1 MENMIQN
8 VDFSKYNNVFCDSLE
23 ALEWAYK
30 NGLPKSAIVKSS
42 APAMLW
48 DKKININN
56 IEARWTTDELEK
68 FQEGV
73 QELTELVFDSILSIP
88 GVEREIAL
96 SVTDVVYRFQKIIY
110 KAACLDE
117 SDFTD
122 PRLFIY
128 VDGETGPSGNIM
140 NSPWD
145 QLLSPNPLFSM
156 VNYTLRNDNW
166 NQLTTQG
173 ISYWSRYKIAGFET
187 IVYRLAKK
195 IMKRLPSWLFTK
207 ELIVPNENELNI
219 EIASSLALHGV
230 RVTELELD
238 KSFSIVKNKTKEGDI
253 STLYEV
259 VQPIMH
265 ERIEEWVTPSA
276 VKITMSLFNS
286 HLQEQLKKFKLLVDK
301 LENNIVK
308 SHKIKQSVLMNAPGN
323 IRGFALSYV
332 CRKNGIP
339 IMSSQHGVTVE
350 ISKQHS
356 MVRYEHDNSVA
367 DVMFSYNRKI
377 IKVEKNTH
385 FNHSKHYSVGMPL
398 RLMRMKYANTTDRL
412 ALPIVFISTNLYHMG
427 FSLSA
432 NTDYRKARYEQKLIT
447 EVLSKLPHK
456 VRYKTYPEDNRRYA
470 DVDPVLD
477 DVKRAENMELFSKKI
492 DMRYLISDHRILVT
506 TCATSTVGW
515 PVMSKKPVV
524 FINQEK
530 NIPLTSEA
538 YTSFS
543 KGLFVFND
551 NEENFYG
558 DLKEFL
564 SQPLCEIERLWREKK
579 SAREDMIRDY
589 FSLHESGGA
598 GKRAAQIILRE
609 YLI

>member
-1 MENMIQN
+1 MM
-8 VDFSKYNNVFCDSLE
+8 FAKYKTIFCDSVQ
-23 ALEWAYK
+23 ALEYAYQ

-56 IEARWTTDELEK
+56 IEARWTTGELEK

-73 QELTELVFDSILSIP
+73 QELTECVFDSILSIP

-96 SVTDVVYRFQKIIY
+96 SVTDAVYRFQKIIY

-156 VNYTLRNDNW
+156 VNYTLKNDNW
-166 NQLTTQG
+166 NQLTTHG
-173 ISYWSRYKIAGFET
+173 ISYWNRYKIAGFET

-230 RVTELELD
+230 RITELELD
-238 KSFSIVKNKTKEGDI
+238 ESFSIVKNKIIEGNI
-253 STLYEV
+253 PTLYEV
-259 VQPIMH
+259 VQPIMY

-350 ISKQHS
+350 ISKRHS
-356 MVRYEHDNSVA
+356 MIRYEHDNSVA

-377 IKVEKNTH
+377 IQVEKNTH
-385 FNHSKHYSVGMPL
+385 FNHAKHYSVGMPL

-477 DVKRAENMELFSKKI
+477 DVKRAENMELFSNKI
-492 DMRYLISDHRILVT
+492 DMRYLLYKYKIFIT
-506 TCATSTVGW
+506 TGATSTLGW
-515 PVMSKKPVV
+515 PIMSDKPVV
-524 FINQEK
+524 FINQK
-530 NIPLTSEA
+530 YRYPLTSEA
-538 YTSFS
+538 YDSFS
-543 KGLFVFND
+543 KGIFVFND
-551 NEENFYG
+551 SDQDFHRK
-558 DLKEFL
+558 LRSFL
-564 SQPLCEIERLWREKK
+564 SQPIDKIERLWDEKK
-579 SAREDMIRDY
+579 EARKNMVRNY
-589 FSLHESGGA
+589 FSTYKDGGA
-598 GKRAAQIILRE
+598 GKRAAKIILRE
-609 YLI
+609 YLN

>member
-1 MENMIQN
+1 MFQ
-8 VDFSKYNNVFCDSLE
+8 VLFLFH
-23 ALEWAYK
+23 
-30 NGLPKSAIVKSS
+30 
-42 APAMLW
+42 
-48 DKKININN
+48 
-56 IEARWTTDELEK
+56 ELHC
-68 FQEGV
+68 F
-73 QELTELVFDSILSIP
+73 
-88 GVEREIAL
+88 
-96 SVTDVVYRFQKIIY
+96 Y
-110 KAACLDE
+110 
-117 SDFTD
+117 

-230 RVTELELD
+230 RITELELD
-238 KSFSIVKNKTKEGDI
+238 ESFSIVKNKIIEGNI
-253 STLYEV
+253 PTLYEV
-259 VQPIMH
+259 VQPIMY

-308 SHKIKQSVLMNAPGN
+308 SHKRKQSVLMNAPGN

-350 ISKQHS
+350 ISKRHS
-356 MVRYEHDNSVA
+356 MIRYEHDNSVA

-377 IKVEKNTH
+377 IQVEKNTH
-385 FNHSKHYSVGMPL
+385 FNHAKHYSVGMPL

-524 FINQEK
+524 FINQK
-530 NIPLTSEA
+530 NHIPLTSEA

-564 SQPLCEIERLWREKK
+564 SQPLCEIGRLWQEKK

>member
-1 MENMIQN
+1 MM
-8 VDFSKYNNVFCDSLE
+8 FAKYKTIFCDSVQ
-23 ALEWAYK
+23 ALEYAYQ

-73 QELTELVFDSILSIP
+73 QELTECVFDSILSIP

-96 SVTDVVYRFQKIIY
+96 SVTDAVYRFQKIIY

-156 VNYTLRNDNW
+156 VNYTLKNDNW
-166 NQLTTQG
+166 NQLTTHG
-173 ISYWSRYKIAGFET
+173 ISYWNRYKIAGFET

-230 RVTELELD
+230 RITELELD
-238 KSFSIVKNKTKEGDI
+238 ESFSIVKNKIIEGNI
-253 STLYEV
+253 PTLYEV
-259 VQPIMH
+259 VQPIMY

-350 ISKQHS
+350 ISKRHS
-356 MVRYEHDNSVA
+356 MIRYEHDNSVA

-377 IKVEKNTH
+377 IQVEKNTH
-385 FNHSKHYSVGMPL
+385 FNHAKHYSVGMPL

-412 ALPIVFISTNLYHMG
+412 ALPIVFISTNLYNMG

-524 FINQEK
+524 FINQK
-530 NIPLTSEA
+530 NHIPLTSEA

-564 SQPLCEIERLWREKK
+564 SQPLCEIGRLWQEKK